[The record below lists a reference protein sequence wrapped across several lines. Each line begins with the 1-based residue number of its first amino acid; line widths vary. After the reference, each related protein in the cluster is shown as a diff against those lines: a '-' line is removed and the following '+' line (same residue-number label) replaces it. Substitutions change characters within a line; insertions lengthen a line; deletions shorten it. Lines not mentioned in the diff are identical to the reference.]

1 MFKELP
7 DINSKNNNAMDM
19 FNRVNYYHLCDA
31 TTQYTTREDGN
42 IKPGLKLVLTY
53 IIKSATLILKG
64 TILTQDLMPG
74 ACSEENIKKAFA
86 AANDIDLFL
95 SIFNMMQDFVFGN
108 ATYMLNK
115 NCLITLRKSSSLP
128 VEEDVSLL

>member
-1 MFKELP
+1 
-7 DINSKNNNAMDM
+7 MDM

-74 ACSEENIKKAFA
+74 ACSEENIKKALA
-86 AANDIDLFL
+86 ATNDIDLFL

-115 NCLITLRKSSSLP
+115 NCLITLMKSSSLP